1 MAAKAMMT
9 EKEKSDF
16 SHYGTKFQ
24 EGLVQLILDDR
35 VFADQ
40 VIEVFDYDFLEL
52 GYLRSF
58 VKLVFGYREKYGVH
72 PNRETMMTI
81 VRAELDGENEMSQKQ
96 IRDFYSRVSASP
108 EDFATAP
115 YIKDTSLEFCRKQN
129 VKKAMIK
136 CVELVKTASFDEI
149 AKTMTESINLGS
161 SNEFGYDYIVDFEKR
176 FELKSRDPVTTGWQ
190 SLDSISRG
198 GLGSGELGVCIAPTG
213 AGKSMALVHLG
224 VQGLLSGK
232 TVVHYTLELADT
244 VVATRYDS
252 CITGIPLQNVFANK
266 EAVFDRIQEI
276 EGKLIVKEYPT
287 KSANTN
293 TLKTHL
299 EKLVRKG
306 EDIGM
311 VIVDYGDLLKPI
323 STQREKRN
331 ELESI
336 YEELRAIAQIYSCP
350 VWTASQTNRSGL
362 NAEVITM
369 ESISEAFNKCFV
381 ADFIFSI
388 SRTVEDKNTNSGRI
402 FVAKN
407 RNGPDGLVYPIFMD
421 TSNVKIRMSAT
432 TGETIAQASSQIVK
446 NQAQSLKDRYREH
459 KKKIRES
466 KESS

>member
-1 MAAKAMMT
+1 MKER
-9 EKEKSDF
+9 EKTDF
-16 SHYGTKFQ
+16 SHYGGKFQ

-40 VIEVFDYDFLEL
+40 IIEVFDYDFLEL
-52 GYLRSF
+52 AYLRKF
-58 VKLVFGYREKYGVH
+58 VKLVFDYRIKYGVH
-72 PNRETMMTI
+72 PNRETMMTV
-81 VRAELDGENEMSQKQ
+81 VRAELDDETDLSKKQ
-96 IRDFYSRVSASP
+96 IRDFFSRLSAAP
-108 EDFATAP
+108 EDFETAP
-115 YIKDTSLEFCRKQN
+115 YIKEVSLEFCRKQN
-129 VKKAMIK
+129 VKKAMLK
-136 CVELVKTASFDEI
+136 CVDLVKTSSFDEI
-149 AKTMTESINLGS
+149 AKTITESISLGS
-161 SNEFGYDYIVDFEKR
+161 NNELGYDYLADFERR
-176 FELKSRDPVTTGWQ
+176 FQLKARNPSSTGWTPI
-190 SLDSISRG
+190 DSISRG
-198 GLGSGELGVCIAPTG
+198 GLGAGELGVCIAPTG

-224 VQGLLSGK
+224 AEALRQGK
-232 TVVHYTLELADT
+232 TVIHYTLELADT

-252 CITGIPLQNVFANK
+252 CITGIPLQGVFQKK
-266 EAVFDRIQEI
+266 EEIFDKIQEI
-276 EGKLIVKEYPT
+276 DGKLIIKEYPT

-299 EKLVRKG
+299 EKLTRRG
-306 EDIGM
+306 EDVGM

-323 STQREKRN
+323 SAQREKRN

-336 YEELRAIAQIYSCP
+336 YEELRAIAQIHSCP

-421 TSNVKIRMSAT
+421 TSNVKIRVST
-432 TGETIAQASSQIVK
+432 NTGVTVAQASSQIVK
-446 NQAQSLKDRYREH
+446 NQSESLKEKYRKFRKD
-459 KKKIRES
+459 KKEKQE
-466 KESS
+466 

>member
-1 MAAKAMMT
+1 MAAMKER
-9 EKEKSDF
+9 EKTDF
-16 SHYGTKFQ
+16 SHYGGKFQ

-40 VIEVFDYDFLEL
+40 IIEVFDYDFLEL
-52 GYLRSF
+52 AYLRKF
-58 VKLVFGYREKYGVH
+58 VKLVFDYRIKYGVH
-72 PNRETMMTI
+72 PNRETMMTV
-81 VRAELDGENEMSQKQ
+81 VRAELDDETDLAKKQ
-96 IRDFYSRVSASP
+96 IRDFFSRLSAAP
-108 EDFATAP
+108 EDFETAP
-115 YIKDTSLEFCRKQN
+115 YIKEVSLEFCRKQN
-129 VKKAMIK
+129 VKKAMLK
-136 CVELVKTASFDEI
+136 CVDLIKSSSFDEI
-149 AKTMTESINLGS
+149 AKTITESINLGS
-161 SNEFGYDYIVDFEKR
+161 SNELGYDYLADFERR
-176 FELKSRDPVTTGWQ
+176 FQIKARNPSSTGWTPI
-190 SLDSISRG
+190 DSISRG

-224 VQGLLSGK
+224 AEALRQGK

-252 CITGIPLQNVFANK
+252 CITGIPLQGVFQKK
-266 EAVFDRIQEI
+266 EEIFDKIQEI
-276 EGKLIVKEYPT
+276 DGKLIIKEYPT

-299 EKLVRKG
+299 EKLTRRG
-306 EDIGM
+306 EEVGM

-323 STQREKRN
+323 SAQREKRN

-336 YEELRAIAQIYSCP
+336 YEELRAIAQIHSCP

-421 TSNVKIRMSAT
+421 TSNVKIRVST
-432 TGETIAQASSQIVK
+432 NTGVTVAQASSQIVK
-446 NQAQSLKDRYREH
+446 NQSETLKEKYRKFRKD
-459 KKKIRES
+459 KKE
-466 KESS
+466 KEE